1 MNLDEGVIIALGL
14 LLTGAGGAL
23 GAALALGVFW
33 RRLQAGAARL
43 VEERLAAQI
52 AALRQEQQRVP
63 QSVQQALQ
71 VELEFHAREQA
82 ERDAHH
88 AAELREV
95 LRGALAAYGW
105 MPAPPMPPAPA
116 PEPVVP
122 AWPPTAG
129 PGVAPPLRP
138 ADLPQG
144 RSADE
149 GADDPDALRDLSDAQ
164 VDALPP
170 GLPPPSRRPQR
181 LRPPPGIPAQRL

>member
-1 MNLDEGVIIALGL
+1 MNLDEGAIIALGL

-33 RRLQAGAARL
+33 RKLQAGAARML
-43 VEERLAAQI
+43 EERLAIQI
-52 AALRQEQQRVP
+52 AVLRQEQQRLP

-82 ERDAHH
+82 ERDTRH
-88 AAELREV
+88 AVELREV

-116 PEPVVP
+116 PEPAAP

-129 PGVAPPLRP
+129 PGVAPPIGP
-138 ADLPQG
+138 ASPGPAKVDAAQSPRALPQ
-144 RSADE
+144 
-149 GADDPDALRDLSDAQ
+149 LSDAEI
-164 VDALPP
+164 DALPAD
-170 GLPPPSRRPQR
+170 LPPPSRRVKPP
-181 LRPPPGIPAQRL
+181 LRPPPGLPVKRL

>member
-23 GAALALGVFW
+23 GAALALAVFW
-33 RRLQAGAARL
+33 RKLQAGAARM

-52 AALRQEQQRVP
+52 AALRQEQQRLP

-116 PEPVVP
+116 PASVAP

-129 PGVAPPLRP
+129 PGVAPPLGP
-138 ADLPQG
+138 ASAGPAAADGAQAPRALPH
-144 RSADE
+144 
-149 GADDPDALRDLSDAQ
+149 LSDAEI
-164 VDALPP
+164 DALPAD
-170 GLPPPSRRPQR
+170 LPPPSRRVKPP
-181 LRPPPGIPAQRL
+181 LRPPAGLPVKRL